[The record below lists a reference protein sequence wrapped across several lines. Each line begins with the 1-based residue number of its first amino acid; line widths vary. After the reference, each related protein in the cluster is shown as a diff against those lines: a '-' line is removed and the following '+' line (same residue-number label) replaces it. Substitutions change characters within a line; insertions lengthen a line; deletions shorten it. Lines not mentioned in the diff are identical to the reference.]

1 MNSITALLPLKANST
16 RVPRKNFR
24 SFCGKPLYRWMLDT
38 LLSLKEID
46 QIVINTDAR
55 QDLIALGLPDDSRV
69 VIRDRRAQI
78 CGDDVSMNRIIEDD
92 IASIQS
98 DTYLM
103 THTTNPLLESVT
115 IRNAMATYYDERD
128 KNRHDSLFTV
138 NRIQT
143 RFYRKD
149 GIPVN
154 HDPKDLIPTQNLEPW
169 FEENSNLYIFS
180 KNSFQATGNRIGQN
194 PFLYESPPL
203 TSMDIDTEKDWAMA
217 TAMQKITEGSTN
229 Q

>member
-24 SFCGKPLYRWMLDT
+24 IFCGKPLYRWMLDT
-38 LLSLKEID
+38 LLSMEEID
-46 QIVINTDAR
+46 QVVINTDAQ

-69 VIRDRRAQI
+69 IIRDRRAEI
-78 CGDDVSMNRIIEDD
+78 CGDDVSMNKIIEDD
-92 IASIQS
+92 IASVQS

-103 THTTNPLLESVT
+103 THTTNPLLERVT
-115 IRNAMATYYDERD
+115 IRNAIATYYDECG
-128 KNRHDSLFTV
+128 KNGHDSLFTV